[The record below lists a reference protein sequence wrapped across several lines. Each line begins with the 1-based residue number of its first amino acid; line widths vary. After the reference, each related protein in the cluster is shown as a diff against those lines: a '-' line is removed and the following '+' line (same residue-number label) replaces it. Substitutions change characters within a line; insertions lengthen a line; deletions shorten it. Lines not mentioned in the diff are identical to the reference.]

1 VCSTALSYC
10 GACKWIGCKRCTQE
24 KHSTECEARTKVK
37 RTTQSLS
44 GASAEAGSKQPAD
57 PEEPVVVEPDLFE
70 AWKRK
75 ISLLRRSQLSA
86 LHELGRKEYPTI
98 AKAAEG
104 MSWDDIKGEC
114 VELLLKLNYQ
124 DWLELY
130 GSVVS
135 GNSVVGRER
144 SRFVIKS
151 DDSRLLGYVDELSAA
166 AIELST
172 GGTYAG
178 NWGMFV
184 QWAID
189 SGLDFELT
197 NKWKSE
203 DEELLC
209 KYVGFEYGYHQNG
222 YSTVMNKLY
231 AIRWYTMDAG
241 YDNPLENK
249 FKLKRVLRGLKKL
262 RGKVNRKTAVTPEH
276 LQRCVERV
284 ENQGFHG
291 AALAAALQL
300 GFFYLLRIG
309 EMVSR
314 DSKHSAKFILR
325 RCDVKFYKDGKLC
338 SAKDFPTEMEI
349 FIRGSKTDPGMQGCY
364 RSHFATGGVLC
375 PVKAM
380 VRWIL
385 LTDKKC
391 SPEDPIFTFP
401 KKIKGADGKTK
412 CPTVPHL
419 VRGDVVRILKEE
431 AASQGLSEETV
442 STHGLRIGGATAMHK
457 AGASTAVIQILG
469 RWASDV
475 FKIYTRYHKNM
486 MVGVAAEIAKSS
498 TLAGRPQ
505 ASQSA
510 DLQNLQQQQ
519 RRRNLKASM

>member
-1 VCSTALSYC
+1 
-10 GACKWIGCKRCTQE
+10 
-24 KHSTECEARTKVK
+24 
-37 RTTQSLS
+37 
-44 GASAEAGSKQPAD
+44 
-57 PEEPVVVEPDLFE
+57 
-70 AWKRK
+70 
-75 ISLLRRSQLSA
+75 
-86 LHELGRKEYPTI
+86 
-98 AKAAEG
+98 
-104 MSWDDIKGEC
+104 
-114 VELLLKLNYQ
+114 
-124 DWLELY
+124 
-130 GSVVS
+130 
-135 GNSVVGRER
+135 
-144 SRFVIKS
+144 
-151 DDSRLLGYVDELSAA
+151 
-166 AIELST
+166 
-172 GGTYAG
+172 
-178 NWGMFV
+178 
-184 QWAID
+184 
-189 SGLDFELT
+189 
-197 NKWKSE
+197 
-203 DEELLC
+203 
-209 KYVGFEYGYHQNG
+209 
-222 YSTVMNKLY
+222 
-231 AIRWYTMDAG
+231 
-241 YDNPLENK
+241 
-249 FKLKRVLRGLKKL
+249 
-262 RGKVNRKTAVTPEH
+262 
-276 LQRCVERV
+276 VERV

-486 MVGVAAEIAKSS
+486 MVGVAAEMAKSS